1 VRFKGDLAA
10 VLPTLRDA
18 GLNALEAYHSDHSQG
33 DRETFLGLAARHGM
47 LVTGGSDFHGTV
59 KPGISLG
66 TGRGGN
72 VRVPD
77 DLVDRLRLI

>member
-1 VRFKGDLAA
+1 

-18 GLNALEAYHSDHSQG
+18 GLNAIEAYHSDHSQG
-33 DRETFLGLAARHGM
+33 ETETFLGLAATHEMR
-47 LVTGGSDFHGTV
+47 VTGGSDFHGTV

-66 TGRGGN
+66 TGRDGN
-72 VRVPD
+72 VRVPG